1 MLALNS
7 TILSYNK
14 VNEIEEFEPIL
25 LLDSIDMPEEFNNLS
40 FQNFIW
46 DLYGLDK
53 IEFTN
58 KNVQRNSTPIINNR
72 IKLKKYLLIL

>member
-25 LLDSIDMPEEFNNLS
+25 PLDSIDMPEELNNLS
-40 FQNFIW
+40 FQNFI
-46 DLYGLDK
+46 
-53 IEFTN
+53 
-58 KNVQRNSTPIINNR
+58 
-72 IKLKKYLLIL
+72 